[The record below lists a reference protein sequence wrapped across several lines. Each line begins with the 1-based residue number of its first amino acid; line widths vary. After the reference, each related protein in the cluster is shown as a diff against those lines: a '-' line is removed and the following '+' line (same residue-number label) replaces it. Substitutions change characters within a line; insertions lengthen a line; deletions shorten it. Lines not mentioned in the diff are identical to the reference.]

1 MDKKSAGRLFE
12 NLLERNR
19 KKLISEEEKID
30 KVNQYKSNHLESIKE
45 PLKEVLSKLP
55 NNVSASISEGVMPH
69 NRANEYILR
78 VSVGYETA
86 EKLFANENYTLA
98 FSIDPL
104 GLNGIYHLKVE
115 HCVDL
120 DCSHKMFKS
129 FKDITDL
136 LNTTIGELAS
146 AIDNWDKRY
155 ASLKRMLSLDK

>member
-19 KKLISEEEKID
+19 KKLISEEKKID
-30 KVNQYKSNHLESIKE
+30 KLNQYKSNHLELVKE
-45 PLKEVLSKLP
+45 PLKEALSKLP

-86 EKLFANENYTLA
+86 EKLFANEKYIFV
-98 FSIDPL
+98 FSFDPL
-104 GLNGIYHLKVE
+104 GLNGFYHLKVE

-129 FKDITDL
+129 FKDTTDL
-136 LNTTIGELAS
+136 LNTTIGELSS
-146 AIDNWDKRY
+146 AIDNWDKQY
-155 ASLKRMLSLDK
+155 ASLNRMLSLDK